1 MGAKFRN
8 LQKTENTSPWIRS
21 IKGFSPP
28 QKSTDEPNHP
38 QTPIH
43 PPVFFGKETP
53 VFGGNGR
60 GKQNKKPALPL
71 NQRQTFIVH
80 VEQRCFHHKPSG
92 LHLLCGF
99 LAHGHNSRKL
109 VLCHQRSELLVV
121 SRSTHS
127 LRRGGVFGILN

>member
-8 LQKTENTSPWIRS
+8 LQKTENTSH
-21 IKGFSPP
+21 GFDRLRVFPLPKNPP
-28 QKSTDEPNHP
+28 TNPTIPKP
-38 QTPIH
+38 QSIH
-43 PPVFFGKETP
+43 PFFFGKETP